1 MRKKPS
7 EKKNKI
13 RKSIKKMN
21 KKMNKNKKKKRTKM
35 KRTKMNKNKKMKRTK
50 MNKKKRI
57 RSGSKKIDDESKAEE
72 SKAEESKAE
81 EDKAEEDKAE
91 EDKDEE
97 GKAKDRV
104 WWRNFAVGGILGTL
118 AGIYA
123 FSPEGDPSE
132 ILYNIWQAAG
142 DDGILSHQ
150 EFVDARAAGTI
161 PSEITWNELTFAD
174 GGGTTGVPMRSS
186 IDVSTL
192 DVQHIDAYMSS
203 DNWDLEKEAAL
214 QQERSA

>member
-72 SKAEESKAE
+72 S
-81 EDKAEEDKAE
+81 KAEEDKAE